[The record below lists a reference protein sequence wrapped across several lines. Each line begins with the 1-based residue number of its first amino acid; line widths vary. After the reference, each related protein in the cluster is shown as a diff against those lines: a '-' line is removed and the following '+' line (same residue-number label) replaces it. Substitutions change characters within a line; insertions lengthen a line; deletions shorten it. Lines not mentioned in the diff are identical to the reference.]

1 MEDSKKL
8 YSIIRIK
15 KLNKRTLLSAD
26 KHNKRKMNVPNAD
39 GTKKIKS
46 IYFRKEDASETLL
59 ETAYRR
65 MDELNVSAKRK
76 DAIFAIE
83 LLLTATPEYFIV
95 DKGKPFSLDNADK
108 VALQKWYQK
117 SIEWLK
123 VKFKKTLLQA
133 QLHLDESSPHIHAF
147 FLPVIEKVVSIK
159 HSNHSHE
166 NSVESSSVFE
176 NKLCAKGI
184 VTKSWLYTL
193 HDEYAGEMKSLGLK
207 RGKLHSQAKHSELK
221 EYAITSKKIDSQKRK
236 LLSLENDEKLL
247 KKNKEKLTL
256 QGKKLEKTTL
266 LLQQE
271 ISELKE
277 QVEVSKS
284 KEKQL
289 NNVIQKMKCDLVIIK
304 EQIFSLNH
312 QKEQA
317 LKEGE
322 VIKQKL
328 HDKKQEVDGLE
339 AKYDKHFVFFK
350 QVSMLAKTFTEE
362 VVNAENLLANF
373 SLPLTLQKRLLVPLD
388 KMKKLYENYLV
399 GSVSEKDKDHNNY
412 QDIPENREVITNSP
426 VLKRMNRF

>member
-15 KLNKRTLLSAD
+15 KLNKRALLSAD

-59 ETAYRR
+59 KTAYCR

-176 NKLCAKGI
+176 NKLCAKDI

-236 LLSLENDEKLL
+236 LLSLENDEKP
-247 KKNKEKLTL
+247 
-256 QGKKLEKTTL
+256 
-266 LLQQE
+266 
-271 ISELKE
+271 LKE
-277 QVEVSKS
+277 N

-304 EQIFSLNH
+304 EQIVSLNH
-312 QKEQA
+312 QKEHA

-350 QVSMLAKTFTEE
+350 QVSMLAKTYTEE

-399 GSVSEKDKDHNNY
+399 GSDGEQTKKLSNY
-412 QDIPENREVITNSP
+412 KDIPGKSKVIANSP
-426 VLKRMNRF
+426 VLKRIKRF

>member
-15 KLNKRTLLSAD
+15 KLNKRALLSAD

-59 ETAYRR
+59 ETAYCR

-159 HSNHSHE
+159 YSNHSHE

-176 NKLCAKGI
+176 NKLCAKDI
-184 VTKSWLYTL
+184 VTKTWLYTL
-193 HDEYAGEMKSLGLK
+193 HDEYSGAMKSL
-207 RGKLHSQAKHSELK
+207 
-221 EYAITSKKIDSQKRK
+221 
-236 LLSLENDEKLL
+236 
-247 KKNKEKLTL
+247 
-256 QGKKLEKTTL
+256 
-266 LLQQE
+266 
-271 ISELKE
+271 
-277 QVEVSKS
+277 V
-284 KEKQL
+284 
-289 NNVIQKMKCDLVIIK
+289 
-304 EQIFSLNH
+304 
-312 QKEQA
+312 
-317 LKEGE
+317 
-322 VIKQKL
+322 
-328 HDKKQEVDGLE
+328 
-339 AKYDKHFVFFK
+339 
-350 QVSMLAKTFTEE
+350 
-362 VVNAENLLANF
+362 
-373 SLPLTLQKRLLVPLD
+373 
-388 KMKKLYENYLV
+388 
-399 GSVSEKDKDHNNY
+399 
-412 QDIPENREVITNSP
+412 
-426 VLKRMNRF
+426 